1 MKPTT
6 NAEFGAVNRIFAP
19 ATKLLKLDSPYS
31 LFMNGASGKY
41 EGAIV
46 ERRGATI
53 ARVVAVGGITCVV
66 STTPGRM
73 LPTGDPIPGKN
84 DAPEKFP
91 PPPNGV
97 PSVLTYGGAIAFPLS
112 PKFGPTPPTNGN
124 CTNGCP
130 PAPHG
135 PPTGRKTS
143 PLISVVPLTRTGARI
158 IAGGLQSVFP
168 KKSCE

>member
-31 LFMNGASGKY
+31 RLINGASGKY
-41 EGAIV
+41 DGAIV
-46 ERRGATI
+46 ARLGTTI
-53 ARVVAVGGITCVV
+53 ALNCGGTGACTRVVKTI
-66 STTPGRM
+66 PGRM
-73 LPTGDPIPGKN
+73 IPTGDPMPGKN

-97 PSVLTYGGAIAFPLS
+97 PSLLTYGGANALPVS
-112 PKFGPTPPTNGN
+112 PKLGPTPPINGN

-130 PAPHG
+130 PISHGAPR
-135 PPTGRKTS
+135 GRNTA
-143 PLISVVPLTRTGARI
+143 PVIPVVPLTRSGARI
-158 IAGGLQSVFP
+158 IALPVHRVVP
-168 KKSCE
+168 

>member
-73 LPTGDPIPGKN
+73 LPTGDPMPGKN

-97 PSVLTYGGAIAFPLS
+97 PSLLTNGGANALPVN
-112 PKFGPTPPTNGN
+112 PKFGPTPPINGN

-130 PAPHG
+130 PISHGAPR
-135 PPTGRKTS
+135 GRNTA
-143 PLISVVPLTRTGARI
+143 PVIPVVPLTRSGARI
-158 IAGGLQSVFP
+158 IALPVHRVVP
-168 KKSCE
+168 